1 MQVFHYLD
9 ASGKDLFQHW
19 LDKLRDMRARVA
31 VQRRIDRLGSGNFG
45 DSEFCRAGVWE
56 LRIDVGPGYRAY
68 YAKSG
73 AAIVLLLCGGDK
85 RTQDKDI
92 KDAIKHWKHHQQ
104 RTGVSN
110 AKH

>member
-9 ASGKDLFQHW
+9 ASGKDRFQHW

-31 VQRRIDRLGSGNFG
+31 VQRRIDRLGNGNFG
-45 DSEFCRAGVWE
+45 DSEFCREGVWE
-56 LRIDVGPGYRAY
+56 LRVDVGPGYRAY

-92 KDAIKHWKHHQQ
+92 KDAIKYWKDHQQ

>member
-31 VQRRIDRLGSGNFG
+31 VQRRIDRLGNGNFG
-45 DSEFCRAGVWE
+45 DSEFCREGVWE

-92 KDAIKHWKHHQQ
+92 KDAIKYWKDHQQ
-104 RTGVSN
+104 RTGAAN